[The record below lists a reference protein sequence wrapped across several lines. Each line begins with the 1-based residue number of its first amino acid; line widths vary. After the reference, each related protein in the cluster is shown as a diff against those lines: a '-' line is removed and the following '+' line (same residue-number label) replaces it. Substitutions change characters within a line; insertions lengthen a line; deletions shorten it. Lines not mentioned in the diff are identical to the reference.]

1 MKMNKKNMHMA
12 IVHMFF
18 ELYSVRDLA
27 DRVVDDLDDE
37 DVGSVELHSSKQSGF
52 TIRCKKD
59 TEIENETVVDAIA
72 EAMSDMLDDRDDE
85 AMDFMSDNYE
95 QGFDSDQVN
104 NDLVRETFDI
114 SHNGRLIII
123 EIDM

>member
-27 DRVVDDLDDE
+27 ERVVDDLDDSN
-37 DVGSVELHSSKQSGF
+37 VGSVELHSSKQAGF

-59 TEIENETVVDAIA
+59 VEIDDTSIIDAITNS
-72 EAMSDMLDDRDDE
+72 MQHMLDEKEDD

-95 QGFDSDQVN
+95 QAFNPDKVN
-104 NDLVRETFDI
+104 NDLVYETFDI
-114 SHNGRLIII
+114 SHNGRLIVI

>member
-27 DRVVDDLDDE
+27 ERVVDDLDDA
-37 DVGSVELHSSKQSGF
+37 DRGSVELHSSKQSGF

-59 TEIENETVVDAIA
+59 AEIEDSTIIDTIVDAIA
-72 EAMSDMLDDRDDE
+72 DMLDDKEDE
-85 AMDFMSDNYE
+85 AIDFMSDNYE
-95 QGFDSDQVN
+95 QGYSPDSIN
-104 NDLVRETFDI
+104 KDLVREAFDI